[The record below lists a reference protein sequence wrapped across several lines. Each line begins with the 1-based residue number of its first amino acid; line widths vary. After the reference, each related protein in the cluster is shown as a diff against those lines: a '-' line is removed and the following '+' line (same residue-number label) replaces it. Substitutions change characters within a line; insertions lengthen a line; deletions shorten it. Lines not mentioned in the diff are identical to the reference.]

1 MSKKD
6 AKKEYRMDIYEES
19 YTARDISNA
28 QKERKARRE
37 VETAAANAKRERRRR
52 ITRNRRIATAL
63 VLIAII
69 GFLALIGNNVLNL
82 FQLRAEKAAREAELA
97 TLENRVG
104 ALSEELEQVNSD
116 EYVEQ
121 QARSDLH
128 MIRPG
133 ETLYIFEKKE

>member
-37 VETAAANAKRERRRR
+37 VETAAANAKREKRRR

-133 ETLYIFEKKE
+133 ETLYIFEQKE